1 MKDISVGDYVRTK
14 SGLIGKVN
22 YIELTG
28 KGTRY
33 AGELISDTII
43 QFNDSRIYE
52 RRVSEKYIVK
62 HSKNIIDLIEVGDF
76 VNGNIVA
83 DKYLYAGEK
92 PVLETVGIKY
102 NAYCLSEGDIR
113 EILTKEQYIQ
123 NCYTVE
129 RTKKC

>member
-22 YIELTG
+22 YIELAG

-43 QFNDSRIYE
+43 QFNDSRVYE

-62 HSKNIIDLIEVGDF
+62 HSKNIIDIIEGGDF
-76 VNGNIVA
+76 VNNYIVL
-83 DKYLYAGEK
+83 DVMEDLQTGEIH
-92 PVLETVGIKY
+92 LEMPSSYPKEGSCTIY
-102 NAYCLSEGDIR
+102 NNEI
-113 EILTKEQYIQ
+113 ETILTKEQYMQ

-129 RTKKC
+129 RS

>member
-1 MKDISVGDYVRTK
+1 MNKEINMDIEVGDYVKTK
-14 SGLIGKVN
+14 RGKIDRVTN
-22 YIELTG
+22 NKFYI
-28 KGTRY
+28 KQY
-33 AGELISDTII
+33 IDC
-43 QFNDSRIYE
+43 E
-52 RRVSEKYIVK
+52 RDLYLRENIVK

-76 VNGNIVA
+76 VNGNRVV